1 MNSRGESSSS
11 SLRRDYPA
19 TGDHFLTRGLGLRR
33 SKRRHSSSARVVVA
47 MCAATEE
54 KEKKEVASEE
64 EASDADS
71 VTRKFGLEAGL
82 WKVSI
87 WSFFSSSSS
96 SSRRS

>member
-1 MNSRGESSSS
+1 
-11 SLRRDYPA
+11 
-19 TGDHFLTRGLGLRR
+19 
-33 SKRRHSSSARVVVA
+33 

-87 WSFFSSSSS
+87 WSVFSSSSS
-96 SSRRS
+96 SSRRSWIDVLLMEFSLGRTTPGIQ